1 MNTANKLIAILA
13 GLGLLVLTTICS
25 YHSTDSTEVGV
36 RTRKWVLFGKPG
48 VEEKVYL
55 PGSTYF
61 FLPIINEWTV
71 YDTKLEVIEMK
82 KDLARGKN
90 DELAFKTIEG
100 NDLHLDIRYAFRIDA
115 NRAPYIRQ
123 HVGSSFE
130 EIRDKVFKTVVR
142 SRTRDFFGEL
152 TTQQFYNAEERNV
165 ATEQA
170 KQGLQEILKNYG
182 IILESVSLMDYRFND
197 AYSKIIEQ
205 KKVSEQNRSQIE
217 ARMIAQKEANTK
229 LLNEAHGTVNGMIA
243 HVDGVYTNTV
253 AAADTYFD
261 QQKTIADATL
271 VEGKNKAETIKK
283 QREAMASAGGETQ
296 VRMKIAEN
304 LKGKRIIMMPVNE
317 GSMNL
322 NTMDVNKFLEM
333 TGIRT
338 LGDRK

>member
-1 MNTANKLIAILA
+1 
-13 GLGLLVLTTICS
+13 
-25 YHSTDSTEVGV
+25 
-36 RTRKWVLFGKPG
+36 
-48 VEEKVYL
+48 
-55 PGSTYF
+55 
-61 FLPIINEWTV
+61 
-71 YDTKLEVIEMK
+71 
-82 KDLARGKN
+82 
-90 DELAFKTIEG
+90 
-100 NDLHLDIRYAFRIDA
+100 LDIRFAFRIDVT
-115 NRAPYIRQ
+115 RAPYIRQ
-123 HVGSSFE
+123 YVGSSFK

-165 ATEQA
+165 ATEKA
-170 KQGLQEILKNYG
+170 KQGLQDILKDYG
-182 IILESVSLMDYRFND
+182 IILESVSLMDYRFNE

-243 HVDGVYTNTV
+243 QVDGVYTNTV

-261 QQKTIADATL
+261 QQKTVADATL

-317 GSMNL
+317 GSMNI